1 MAKTLTRLF
10 TTTAVALVLL
20 LLGACGSDSDAGPGA
35 TDGSPTS
42 SAPTDPATTSEAPDA
57 GLTLLVIGDSI
68 PFNAPEDCPGC
79 TAFADIYAQEL
90 GQATGQTVEVQN
102 YSDHTGLT
110 VERLLQEMSPLRQY
124 IADADA
130 IVIGIAHN
138 SFELATDRPC
148 GRPVTDE
155 GLPQWDAVD
164 AGCAADSAAA
174 SRALYDRLYSR
185 VAALRGDNPTILRT
199 LNRYNDWIG
208 WPDGNLTPADDRRT
222 AAMMDAWN
230 AMLCES
236 AERHGFACADVY
248 RAFNGP
254 DGLRPSGGLLADDY
268 THPSQRG
275 NDIIAE
281 VLTDLGFEPLA

>member
-1 MAKTLTRLF
+1 MVETLTRFL
-10 TTTAVALVLL
+10 TTTAVALALL
-20 LLGACGSDSDAGPGA
+20 LVGACGSDSDSGPDPTG
-35 TDGSPTS
+35 GSPTIG
-42 SAPTDPATTSEAPDA
+42 APTGPAPTSEAPAA

-68 PFNAPEDCPGC
+68 PNNAPEDCPGC
-79 TAFADIYAQEL
+79 TAFADIYAQQLE
-90 GQATGQTVEVQN
+90 QATGQTVEVQN

-110 VERLLQEMSPLRQY
+110 VERLLNEMSPLKQY
-124 IADADA
+124 IAEADA

-148 GRPVTDE
+148 GRPVTSE
-155 GLPQWDAVD
+155 GRPQWEAVD
-164 AGCAADSAAA
+164 AGCAADAAAA
-174 SRALYDRLYSR
+174 SRALYDRLYAR

-208 WPDGNLTPADDRRT
+208 WPAGNLTPTEDRRT
-222 AAMMDAWN
+222 AVMMDAWN
-230 AMLCES
+230 AMLCAS

-248 RAFNGP
+248 RAFNGA
-254 DGLRPSGGLLADDY
+254 DGLRPSGRLLADDY

-275 NDIIAE
+275 NDVIAE